1 MAEEANVALSDPVTS
16 GAEVEHSQPENG
28 AKAADVAMDEDTSDP
43 HKEGLEEEESADG
56 TSNS

>member
-16 GAEVEHSQPENG
+16 GAELEHSQQENG
-28 AKAADVAMDEDTSDP
+28 AKAADVAMDEDTSEP
-43 HKEGLEEEESADG
+43 HKEGVEQEEVADG